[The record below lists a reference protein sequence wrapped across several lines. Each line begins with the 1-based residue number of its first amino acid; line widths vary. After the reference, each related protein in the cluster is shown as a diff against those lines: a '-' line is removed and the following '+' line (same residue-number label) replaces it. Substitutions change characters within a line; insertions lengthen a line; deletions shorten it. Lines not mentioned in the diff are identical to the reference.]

1 MRYRWTWNLFTTD
14 PCWRR
19 TMRKISILDS
29 REEMSALDT
38 LNALGSLEMLGS
50 QVQAIWS
57 EAKKITFPE
66 SYAHVKNI
74 VVAGMGGSV
83 LGTHLIQSV
92 FKDQLTVPVLIVP
105 DYTLPS
111 FVNEDTLV
119 ILSSYSGSTEETLAA
134 AEDALLKRAKIT
146 GLTSGGPI
154 AAFLSSHNF
163 PALVFDPVFNPS
175 NVPRMALGYS
185 LFGQVALLAHIG
197 LLNVT
202 DEDFNSVLE
211 VIANVH
217 LENSANVLQENN
229 PAKLLAF
236 DIITRLPIITVSQH
250 LEGAAHV
257 FANQLNENAKTF
269 SEYRVIPEMNHHLLE
284 GLQFPESNPST
295 LLFITVHSDLYL
307 KSNQDRLDLSEE
319 LLEKHSLEY
328 RQYTVKG
335 KNALSQAFEL
345 VLFGG
350 YVSFYLSMLYNQN
363 PLVTPQVEWLKSE
376 LKKRV

>member
-1 MRYRWTWNLFTTD
+1 
-14 PCWRR
+14 
-19 TMRKISILDS
+19 
-29 REEMSALDT
+29 
-38 LNALGSLEMLGS
+38 
-50 QVQAIWS
+50 
-57 EAKKITFPE
+57 
-66 SYAHVKNI
+66 
-74 VVAGMGGSV
+74 
-83 LGTHLIQSV
+83 
-92 FKDQLTVPVLIVP
+92 
-105 DYTLPS
+105 
-111 FVNEDTLV
+111 
-119 ILSSYSGSTEETLAA
+119 
-134 AEDALLKRAKIT
+134 
-146 GLTSGGPI
+146 
-154 AAFLSSHNF
+154 
-163 PALVFDPVFNPS
+163 
-175 NVPRMALGYS
+175 MALGYS
-185 LFGQVALLAHIG
+185 LFGQVALLAQIG

-211 VIANVH
+211 VIATVH

-236 DIITRLPIITVSQH
+236 DIITRLPVVTVSQH

-307 KSNQDRLDLSEE
+307 KNNQDRLALSEE

-350 YVSFYLSMLYNQN
+350 YVSFYLAMLYNQN

>member
-1 MRYRWTWNLFTTD
+1 
-14 PCWRR
+14 
-19 TMRKISILDS
+19 MRKISILDS

-38 LNALGSLEMLGS
+38 LNGLGSLEMLSS

-57 EAKKITFPE
+57 QAKKITFPE
-66 SYAHVKNI
+66 SYAQVKNI

-92 FKDQLTVPVLIVP
+92 FKAQLTVPVLIAP
-105 DYTLPS
+105 DYILPS

-134 AEDALLKRAKIT
+134 AEDALAKHAKIT
-146 GLTSGGPI
+146 GITSGGPI
-154 AAFLSSHNF
+154 AAFLHSHNF

-185 LFGQVALLAHIG
+185 LFGQVALLAQIG

-211 VIANVH
+211 VIATVH

-236 DIITRLPIITVSQH
+236 DIITRLPVVTVSQH

-307 KSNQDRLDLSEE
+307 KNNQDRLALSEE

-350 YVSFYLSMLYNQN
+350 YVSFYLAMLYNQN